1 MESVALI
8 DICLEDDLL
17 IPSTAGGI
25 GLEASS
31 TLETEGM
38 KETSKQMEQSA
49 ELSDSPQQKRRKA
62 DRFNLRKSL
71 AWDNEFFTSEGVLNS
86 EELAII
92 NGTYSKTVGIS
103 LAGIPEEL
111 RKSTESTSTLD
122 SECRALENLEAR
134 LFQNL
139 PTLIQNS
146 FDNSSRTANTLNSD
160 KKKAQVMPV
169 PHRRTLKKTEF
180 SSKAKASLSNGE
192 AKTSTKPPKDLCKT
206 ISSGLHKNDPSTK
219 QIKRNTVKALAGTVA
234 KRQPIRVPAKTHDD
248 LVMASR
254 LIPSKGSAFNAQLD
268 SKLVSASC
276 SLSSRNITR
285 SVSDSRSSSSLEIK
299 RNAVKDHNHSL
310 PKLSSKI
317 PARTAR
323 SKTKPKDASCD
334 PNSSANSTSVHSSI
348 SPASSANSFSS
359 EWSSST
365 STSIKLITST
375 DGSDSG
381 FPSSH
386 SQAASS
392 GIVAPQ
398 KSGAKSLGL
407 RMPRPRVGYFDKEK
421 NPVCDSNKYL
431 QTSLRNSFTMNNR
444 VMEIA
449 AANKRQLKGV
459 PTIRAGTHSS
469 APPNHISKPAES
481 QAAHNNV
488 NKHQEHVPKLKK
500 GSSLRHNSSM
510 IVTETR
516 PAPDRVEKDPTH
528 NSTKWEQSNLLQP
541 KFSTTT
547 HGIRATGDQCFNHQ
561 PLIVHNQLE
570 QTQNQLNVA
579 DRNTEKENLWPSPN
593 GEGLAKS
600 LLTEDQNQAALVESI
615 GEMVS
620 SLSLSEAKDVAPMI
634 NVSP

>member
-31 TLETEGM
+31 TLDTEGM

-146 FDNSSRTANTLNSD
+146 FDNSSRTANSLNSD

-219 QIKRNTVKALAGTVA
+219 QIKRNTVKALAG
-234 KRQPIRVPAKTHDD
+234 
-248 LVMASR
+248 
-254 LIPSKGSAFNAQLD
+254 
-268 SKLVSASC
+268 
-276 SLSSRNITR
+276 
-285 SVSDSRSSSSLEIK
+285 
-299 RNAVKDHNHSL
+299 
-310 PKLSSKI
+310 
-317 PARTAR
+317 
-323 SKTKPKDASCD
+323 
-334 PNSSANSTSVHSSI
+334 
-348 SPASSANSFSS
+348 
-359 EWSSST
+359 
-365 STSIKLITST
+365 
-375 DGSDSG
+375 
-381 FPSSH
+381 
-386 SQAASS
+386 
-392 GIVAPQ
+392 
-398 KSGAKSLGL
+398 AKSLGL

-459 PTIRAGTHSS
+459 PIRAGTHSS
-469 APPNHISKPAES
+469 ALPNHISKLAES

-500 GSSLRHNSSM
+500 GSSLRHNSIM

-620 SLSLSEAKDVAPMI
+620 SLSLSELIEKYYCLYQPE
-634 NVSP
+634 